1 MSLNF
6 PDFENLEKEANKRL
20 RGVSIKEES
29 KVFEIA
35 SQNLVI
41 AAFIALKKHF
51 THPTR
56 EHESDQ
62 NRNKNI
68 YILKS
73 LQNKASA
80 TLPKVV

>member
-1 MSLNF
+1 MSLDF

-41 AAFIALKKHF
+41 AAFITLKKHF

-56 EHESDQ
+56 EQESD
-62 NRNKNI
+62 
-68 YILKS
+68 
-73 LQNKASA
+73 
-80 TLPKVV
+80 